1 MILGISKKIESR
13 VNNIILQNINS
24 LLTNNKYKTLDEI
37 KQKFN

>member
-1 MILGISKKIESR
+1 MILGISKKIESQ
-13 VNNIILQNINS
+13 VNNIISQNINS